1 MTRQHLSFQNI
12 GLVYLGSPFVLFH
25 LFWLELWFSIPTL
38 VALLIA
44 FWFTQPR
51 RAEYKVESRSV
62 SLRVILS
69 GAPIAII
76 WVFFAGYF
84 GVVFGLTP
92 DWNDLRADLYSTFVQ
107 FSWPVSFS
115 EVGGGEERFLLSTPG
130 FYLAPAAISKILG
143 LSGTLAQ
150 CVMASWMLAGIALV
164 FGCIMQ
170 KFSRVAEQVTAL
182 LIFVMFSG
190 LDSIGALL
198 TQDDSVEY
206 LLTGGHLEP
215 WSGTIQFSS
224 STTLLFWVP
233 HHALSSWVGVAIL
246 DRARNT
252 SKFVGVTILSVALI
266 YLWSPFS
273 AIGLILVAI
282 VMFGIDRKAK
292 LTDFVGAI
300 PLSVI
305 AAVALVPVHAYYARQ
320 VWVPRELWW
329 YFSERAFIN
338 FGIEEIVRA
347 DIVLRYALFII
358 LEFGIWLAI
367 GFVLKV
373 SKLELAL
380 VGVVLVLVSQVVS
393 FGPSDFTMRVS
404 IAPMFLLLMLL
415 LSPITEL
422 IAKEGRTILKAA
434 VILVLVVMSWT
445 AVTEVIE
452 NYRRGPN
459 TIQAPCV
466 LGGCDSSL
474 TPLEDGYSV
483 TSPKPLL
490 FRD

>member
-1 MTRQHLSFQNI
+1 
-12 GLVYLGSPFVLFH
+12 
-25 LFWLELWFSIPTL
+25 
-38 VALLIA
+38 
-44 FWFTQPR
+44 
-51 RAEYKVESRSV
+51 
-62 SLRVILS
+62 
-69 GAPIAII
+69 
-76 WVFFAGYF
+76 
-84 GVVFGLTP
+84 
-92 DWNDLRADLYSTFVQ
+92 
-107 FSWPVSFS
+107 
-115 EVGGGEERFLLSTPG
+115 
-130 FYLAPAAISKILG
+130 
-143 LSGTLAQ
+143 
-150 CVMASWMLAGIALV
+150 
-164 FGCIMQ
+164 
-170 KFSRVAEQVTAL
+170 
-182 LIFVMFSG
+182 
-190 LDSIGALL
+190 
-198 TQDDSVEY
+198 
-206 LLTGGHLEP
+206 
-215 WSGTIQFSS
+215 
-224 STTLLFWVP
+224 
-233 HHALSSWVGVAIL
+233 
-246 DRARNT
+246 
-252 SKFVGVTILSVALI
+252 
-266 YLWSPFS
+266 
-273 AIGLILVAI
+273 
-282 VMFGIDRKAK
+282 MFGIDRKAK